1 MIYFLVEQ
9 KLAKYLFIAILV
21 VSLFMT
27 ILDSL
32 IGYRADIITLNW
44 LRLLDDVF
52 ILLLVCILFY
62 RTLDNNNSKYIY
74 NFNKNYTYLANY
86 FHLIFFG
93 LAQRTIVFFKEPN
106 TLALFNIISFYV
118 IYIYIKERLLK
129 KIIIFYILSI
139 SIILTG
145 YTTLLLTLVLI
156 IFIIN
161 VKVNIKF
168 VMLFFLILLETFYS
182 LVPYMPSCQGLI
194 NCIFSAYPINLLV
207 SFELAS
213 LLIIDKERGI
223 NVNN

>member
-52 ILLLVCILFY
+52 ILLLVYILFY

-93 LAQRTIVFFKEPN
+93 LAQRTIVFFKEAN

-118 IYIYIKERLLK
+118 IYIYKRTIIKIFL
-129 KIIIFYILSI
+129 FYILSI

-145 YTTLLLTLVLI
+145 YTTLVLI

-168 VMLFFLILLETFYS
+168 VMLFFLILLEIFYS
-182 LVPYMPSCQGLI
+182 LVPSCQGLI
-194 NCIFSAYPINLLV
+194 NCIFSAYSINLLV

-213 LLIIDKERGI
+213 LLIINKERGI